1 MRELAYFKFSSLQA
15 LDVLDLTRTSALEL
29 PSTHKVRARKG
40 NSNGISRGTGNCWPT
55 RKLSIREN
63 LLITPHHQNLSSQT
77 TSKKMSSPTIRL
89 LPHHLRPLTHQYK
102 HSIPTSL
109 SAKCYHSYDRPSSS
123 DSPFP
128 PVETSILRASVPH
141 IPTHGFTL
149 TALSLGAQDVGY
161 IPAATN
167 LFPTGAFSL
176 VHYHLYTRRSALKN
190 HTELIAPPPEN
201 EGTEPPKGVGKRVK
215 GLTWERLMGN
225 QDIIH
230 KWQEVCNS
238 CFT

>member
-1 MRELAYFKFSSLQA
+1 M
-15 LDVLDLTRTSALEL
+15 LEL
-29 PSTHKVRARKG
+29 VKATLTGDPAGRA
-40 NSNGISRGTGNCWPT
+40 TLWPML
-55 RKLSIREN
+55 KLSIREN

-89 LPHHLRPLTHQYK
+89 LPHHLRLLTHQCK

-128 PVETSILRASVPH
+128 PVETSILRASVSH
-141 IPTHGFTL
+141 ISTYGFTL
-149 TALSLGAQDVGY
+149 NALSLGAQDVGY

-167 LFPTGAFSL
+167 LFPKGAFSL
-176 VHYHLYTRRSALKN
+176 AHYHLYTQRLALKN
-190 HTELIAPPPEN
+190 HTELIAAPPEN
-201 EGTEPPKGVGKRVK
+201 EGAEPPKGVGKRVK
-215 GLTWERLMGN
+215 ELTWVRLMGN

-238 CFT
+238 CLT